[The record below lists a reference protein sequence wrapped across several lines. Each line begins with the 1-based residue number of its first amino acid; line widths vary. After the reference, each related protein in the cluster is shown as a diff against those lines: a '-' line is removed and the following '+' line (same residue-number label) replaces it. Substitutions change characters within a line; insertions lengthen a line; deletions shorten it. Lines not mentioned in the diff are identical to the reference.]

1 MLNAKQ
7 CDAFYA
13 VAKTGSFDLAAEQL
27 NITASAVTLRV
38 QSLEKKLGQL
48 LLVRDRPCRV
58 TQSGQ
63 TLLHYL
69 QHQRLL
75 EQNLMQ
81 DLGGQ
86 LQQEGF
92 YCLNIA
98 TNADSLA
105 TWLLP
110 TYKPS

>member
-38 QSLEKKLGQL
+38 QSLEKQLGHL

-58 TQSGQ
+58 TQS
-63 TLLHYL
+63 
-69 QHQRLL
+69 
-75 EQNLMQ
+75 
-81 DLGGQ
+81 
-86 LQQEGF
+86 
-92 YCLNIA
+92 
-98 TNADSLA
+98 
-105 TWLLP
+105 
-110 TYKPS
+110 